1 MVMIVVVTFS
11 WPKTQTVI
19 NCNKLRRQLCFYKL
33 GKGAN
38 RRECVKQKIMEHSV
52 KRETEGLFNF
62 PRYTVKTHIEE
73 QMD

>member
-19 NCNKLRRQLCFYKL
+19 NCNKLWRQLCFYKL

-52 KRETEGLFNF
+52 KREIEGLFNF